1 MGNSAP
7 QSYRQLQIQ
16 IEQLQAVKAEQE
28 ALIQSSFRDFTLTL
42 TPLSILKG
50 SLSGFKSDPALTKDI
65 LKTGLNVSTDFLV
78 DKVLYR
84 SGDIKRLFLSVL
96 VKKIAAPLIN
106 NSVTKLLS
114 RFGKLKQPAQGQ
126 GHIQKTS

>member
-1 MGNSAP
+1 MEKSTP
-7 QSYRQLQIQ
+7 QSYHQVQIQ
-16 IEQLQAVKAEQE
+16 IEQLLVVKAEQE
-28 ALIQSSFRDFTLTL
+28 ALIESSFGDFTNTL

-50 SLSGFKSDPALTKDI
+50 SLSKLKSDPAISKDI
-65 LKTGLNVSTDFLV
+65 LKRGLNVSTDFLV

-84 SGDIKRLFLSVL
+84 SGDIKKLFLSVL

-114 RFGKLKQPAQGQ
+114 RFGKLK
-126 GHIQKTS
+126 